1 MNLPIPFETRMREML
16 KEEYEAY
23 EKSLSTPAYH
33 GLRVNTAKI
42 SVEEFLQI
50 SPFELKPVPWC
61 ENGFYFDE
69 KEQPAKHPY
78 YYAGLYYI
86 QEPSAMT
93 PASVLPI
100 EEGDCVL
107 DICAAP
113 GGKSTEL
120 AAKLHGT
127 GLLVS
132 NDISNS
138 RAKALLKNLELFG
151 VPNMLVISEPSNVI
165 ADRFEGFF
173 DKILIDAPCSG
184 EGMFR
189 KSASMVKAWEN
200 NGVDMFVNLQQ
211 SILREMVRALKPGG
225 TLVYSTCTFSPDENE
240 QAMDYLLELDSNLEL
255 VELPM
260 YEGFDSGHPEWSR
273 TGNPDVTKCRRIW
286 PHRVHGEG
294 HFVAMLRK
302 KNTGEIHGVNWY
314 HPARVKLPDEVQEF
328 LGHIRWDFDISR
340 MELQKDRLY
349 YLPKQMPSVKGLRM
363 LRNGLFLGEI
373 KKNRFEPS
381 QSLAL
386 ALQAEE
392 FDQSISLPVEDERVI
407 RYLKGETI
415 ELEREAANA
424 GIKSG
429 LVLLC
434 VDGYPLGWGKLNS
447 GTLKNKYLP
456 GWRWM

>member
-1 MNLPIPFETRMREML
+1 MKLPIQFETRMKDML
-16 KEEYEAY
+16 GEAFDAYKE
-23 EKSLSTPAYH
+23 SLDIPAFH

-42 SVEEFLQI
+42 SVEEFLRI
-50 SPFELKPVPWC
+50 SPFTLKPVPWC
-61 ENGFYFDE
+61 ANGFYYDE

-78 YYAGLYYI
+78 YFAGLYYI
-86 QEPSAMT
+86 QEPSAMI
-93 PASVLPI
+93 PASVIPI
-100 EEGDCVL
+100 EEGDFVL

-151 VPNMLVISEPSNVI
+151 VPNMLVVSEPSNVI
-165 ADRFEGFF
+165 ADYFEGFF

-189 KSASMVKAWEN
+189 KSSSMVKAWES

-240 QAMDYLLELDSNLEL
+240 QAMDYLLELDPNLEL
-255 VELPM
+255 LELPM
-260 YEGFDSGHPEWSR
+260 YEGFDTGHPEWSKS
-273 TGNPDVTKCRRIW
+273 GNPDVTKCRRIW
-286 PHRVHGEG
+286 PHRISGEG
-294 HFVAMLRK
+294 HFVAMLK
-302 KNTGEIHGVNWY
+302 KRDTGEYHGVNWY
-314 HPARVKLPDEVQEF
+314 HPAKQKLPEEVLSF
-328 LGHIRWDFDISR
+328 LEHINWKWDMSR
-340 MELQKDRLY
+340 MELQKERLY
-349 YLPKQMPSVKGLRM
+349 YLPKKMPNVKGLRL

-386 ALQAEE
+386 ALKPEE
-392 FDQSISLPVEDERVI
+392 FYQSISLSVEDERVI

-415 ELEREAANA
+415 ELDKEAAHA
-424 GIKSG
+424 GIQNG
-429 LVLLC
+429 IVLLC
-434 VDGYPLGWGKLNS
+434 VDGYPLGWGKLNQGS
-447 GTLKNKYLP
+447 LKNKYLP

>member
-1 MNLPIPFETRMREML
+1 MKLPIQFETRMKNML
-16 KEEYEAY
+16 GEEFDAYKE
-23 EKSLSTPAYH
+23 SLDIPAFH

-42 SVEEFLQI
+42 SVEEFLRI
-50 SPFELKPVPWC
+50 SPFTLKPVPWC
-61 ENGFYFDE
+61 ANGFYYDE

-93 PASVLPI
+93 PASVIPI
-100 EEGDCVL
+100 EEGDFVL

-151 VPNMLVISEPSNVI
+151 VPNMLVVSEPSNVI
-165 ADRFEGFF
+165 ADYFEGFF

-189 KSASMVKAWEN
+189 KSSSMVKAWES

-240 QAMDYLLELDSNLEL
+240 QAMDYLLELEPNLEFL
-255 VELPM
+255 ELPM
-260 YEGFDSGHPEWSR
+260 YEGFDTGHPEWSKS
-273 TGNPDVTKCRRIW
+273 GNPDVTKCRRIW
-286 PHRVHGEG
+286 PHRISGEG
-294 HFVAMLRK
+294 HFVAMLK
-302 KNTGEIHGVNWY
+302 KKDTGDYHGVNWY
-314 HPARVKLPDEVQEF
+314 HPAKGKLPEEVLEF
-328 LGHIRWDFDISR
+328 LGHINRDWDMSR
-340 MELQKDRLY
+340 MELQKERLY

-386 ALQAEE
+386 ALKPEE
-392 FDQSISLPVEDERVI
+392 FYQSVSLSVEDERVI

-415 ELEREAANA
+415 ELEEEAANA

-434 VDGYPLGWGKLNS
+434 VDCYPLGWGKLNQGS
-447 GTLKNKYLP
+447 LKNKYLP

>member
-260 YEGFDSGHPEWSR
+260 YKGFDSGHPEWSR

-386 ALQAEE
+386 ALRAEE